1 MRILRDF
8 LLYRLF
14 CQITTHLASERA
26 EGRRVSRTPTLPH
39 IAGAG
44 RTGLNKKGGRAGS
57 DLSLQ
62 TQQIPHQRAH
72 AEAGTTF
79 GNVRTILLREGRA
92 SDVEVSPG
100 QTTDEFFKKEGRG
113 DRAGIATADV
123 LDVRHRTAD
132 VFLVL
137 FDQWQPPERLTA
149 LLTAT

>member
-44 RTGLNKKGGRAGS
+44 RTGLNKKSGRAAS
-57 DLSLQ
+57 DLNLQ
-62 TQQIPHQRAH
+62 IQQIPHQHAH

-79 GNVRTILLREGRA
+79 GNVRAILFCEGRT
-92 SDVEVSPG
+92 SNIKVSPG
-100 QTTDEFFKKEGRG
+100 QTTDEFFEKEGRG
-113 DRAGIATADV
+113 DRAG
-123 LDVRHRTAD
+123 
-132 VFLVL
+132 
-137 FDQWQPPERLTA
+137 
-149 LLTAT
+149 